1 VVANRLVAAQRAAE
15 AGAQILILDDGFH
28 NPHLQAT
35 ISVLVYDAQQGF
47 GNGALLPAGPL
58 RAPIA
63 ETLARATLVVSLGG
77 AFPLPSPIPVL
88 QAHLVPKIP
97 PPLKTQRAVAFAGLG
112 FPEKFFRTLQ
122 DAGVSLVQTFS
133 FPDHHFYKEKELRF
147 LKDEACRHH
156 AFLITTRKDFVRLSE
171 EERAGIL
178 SFDVSLVWQHPEELD
193 TYFSLL

>member
-1 VVANRLVAAQRAAE
+1 VAADRLAAAQQAAK

-28 NPHLQAT
+28 NPHLQTT
-35 ISVLVYDAQQGF
+35 ISILVYDAQQGF

-77 AFPLPSPIPVL
+77 PFPLPSPVPVL
-88 QAHLVPKIP
+88 QARLVLKLP
-97 PPLKTQRAVAFAGLG
+97 PILKAQRAIAFAGLG

-133 FPDHHFYKEKELRF
+133 FPDHHFYKEKELCF
-147 LKDEACRHH
+147 LKNEACRHH
-156 AFLITTRKDFVRLSE
+156 ACLITTRKDFVRLSE
-171 EERAGIL
+171 KERVGIL
-178 SFDVSLVWQHPEELD
+178 SADISLIWQYPEKLDAYFDTL
-193 TYFSLL
+193 